1 MRGSARRSPVLITGA
16 DIDIFA
22 DIQSPGHIVDIPQR
36 VSRIRGF
43 GQKHSLTDIG
53 IELPKNGRPLVPAW
67 LAFDGKTG
75 NIDVHTAAAQ
85 SSNPLNAEGAK
96 SAESLRSFCLSSRS
110 PRPQRSKGL
119 ACSLSSL
126 SRPPNTGIRLSRSDF
141 IHVITHERR
150 LPAAGVRLDAAG
162 AWKAPLLRPTLQLAA
177 STRRCTTNR
186 VAAQTGSRLLAHPAR
201 R

>member
-67 LAFDGKTG
+67 LAFD
-75 NIDVHTAAAQ
+75 V
-85 SSNPLNAEGAK
+85 
-96 SAESLRSFCLSSRS
+96 
-110 PRPQRSKGL
+110 RPKGIL
-119 ACSLSSL
+119 MGTPQ
-126 SRPPNTGIRLSRSDF
+126 PPNPPIR
-141 IHVITHERR
+141 
-150 LPAAGVRLDAAG
+150 
-162 AWKAPLLRPTLQLAA
+162 
-177 STRRCTTNR
+177 
-186 VAAQTGSRLLAHPAR
+186 
-201 R
+201 